1 MGVQASIDIY
11 FEKLSFSKVISDLS
25 KEWSVNDFGKI
36 SYIDNDDFDWLS
48 TSIDN
53 KNKVLSILEKRFLSN
68 KVVGL
73 TLINDNSGGV
83 FLFYPDNN
91 LLSIIVNINRKKI
104 NSTNF
109 TDFSFYIK
117 DLHSTLKNEIILKIV
132 CNDVF

>member
-36 SYIDNDDFDWLS
+36 SYIDNDNFDWSS

-117 DLHSTLKNEIILKIV
+117 KLHSTLKNEIILKMV

>member
-36 SYIDNDDFDWLS
+36 SYIDNDNFDWSS

>member
-1 MGVQASIDIY
+1 MGVQVSIDIY
-11 FEKLSFSKVISDLS
+11 FEKLSFLKVISDLS

-53 KNKVLSILEKRFLSN
+53 KNEVLSILEKRFLSN

-91 LLSIIVNINRKKI
+91 FYLLS
-104 NSTNF
+104 
-109 TDFSFYIK
+109 
-117 DLHSTLKNEIILKIV
+117 
-132 CNDVF
+132 